1 MGGGGSCSSPRSPG
15 AGDLEGEEGGEGSP
29 PLADARSRSSMD
41 RGGAGPGASV
51 GPSKTLPVGASRSP
65 TSAAAWPL

>member
-1 MGGGGSCSSPRSPG
+1 MGGGSRSSPRSPG

-29 PLADARSRSSMD
+29 PLANPRSHRSMD
-41 RGGAGPGASV
+41 RGRAGPGASV
-51 GPSKTLPVGASRSP
+51 GPSKTLRVRASRSP